1 MLFPIAFQVL
11 KFLNE
16 FKIIIKE
23 KDCCPKTAA
32 FIKFFRFY
40 NKNRIRFD

>member
-16 FKIIIKE
+16 FKIIIK
-23 KDCCPKTAA
+23 KDYCPKTAA